1 MKSREE
7 ILNMSKENK
16 SHILNHFYKYNH
28 PLDESLESFLK
39 HELNA
44 LLLLTIEKPVELCRF
59 LNTPFYSLEELINN
73 PAYRQFVIKKKKG
86 GDRQITAPTKKLKVI
101 QKRLNYFLQ

>member
-28 PLDESLESFLK
+28 PLDESLESFKK

-44 LLLLTIEKPVELCRF
+44 LFLLSNEKPAELCRF
-59 LNTPFYSLEELINN
+59 LNTPFYSLEEVINN
-73 PAYRQFVIKKKKG
+73 PVYRHYS
-86 GDRQITAPTKKLKVI
+86 DRKSVV
-101 QKRLNYFLQ
+101 